1 MHETLYFPIF
11 NFDKYFTMK
20 ILCIFIF
27 FKKICMDHIG
37 NQRRICYES
46 KMKEFSIYF
55 RINLQIILKLGLD
68 FGKGPGKSVENN
80 SKP

>member
-1 MHETLYFPIF
+1 
-11 NFDKYFTMK
+11 
-20 ILCIFIF
+20 
-27 FKKICMDHIG
+27 MDHIG

-55 RINLQIILKLGLD
+55 RINLQIILKLGLE
-68 FGKGPGKSVENN
+68 FGNEPGKSVEKN

>member
-1 MHETLYFPIF
+1 
-11 NFDKYFTMK
+11 
-20 ILCIFIF
+20 
-27 FKKICMDHIG
+27 MDHIG